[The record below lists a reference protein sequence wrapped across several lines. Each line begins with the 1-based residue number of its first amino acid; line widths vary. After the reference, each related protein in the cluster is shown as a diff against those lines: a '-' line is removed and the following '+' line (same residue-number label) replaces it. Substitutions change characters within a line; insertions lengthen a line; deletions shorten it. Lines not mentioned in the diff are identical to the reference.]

1 MDYKKA
7 GVDISAG
14 EKAVELIKPLAK
26 STFSRNV
33 VTDIGSFG
41 ALFKLD
47 LSKWK
52 QPILVSSTDSDSRC
66 IPTFFPR
73 LYWYRESHS

>member
-1 MDYKKA
+1 MKGKMNYKKA

-26 STFSRNV
+26 STFSKNV
-33 VTDIGSFG
+33 VMDIGSFG

-52 QPILVSSTDSDSRC
+52 QPIFG
-66 IPTFFPR
+66 IKHR
-73 LYWYRESHS
+73 LASAQKCRLQI